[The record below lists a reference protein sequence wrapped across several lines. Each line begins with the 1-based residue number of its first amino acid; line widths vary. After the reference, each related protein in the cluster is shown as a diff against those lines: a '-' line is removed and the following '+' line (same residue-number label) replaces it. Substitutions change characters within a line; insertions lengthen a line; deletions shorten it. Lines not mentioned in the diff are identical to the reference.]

1 MTEHSFS
8 QNRRHKTKHNS
19 CNVLLG
25 KEETQAQASHQVV
38 FTDGHKIFEHD
49 LKDTPL
55 FWAFGF
61 IHTLACGS
69 SLSYADGHNISVQYL
84 ESSRMDRH
92 FLLDSR
98 LGSLGTKLLK
108 HEIVFCGCFHADL
121 LTISKC
127 LLYFDFL
134 KTCFHA
140 DLLNIFKCLLHFDF
154 LKT

>member
-25 KEETQAQASHQVV
+25 KEETQASHQVV

-84 ESSRMDRH
+84 ESRRRDRH

-108 HEIVFCGCFHADL
+108 HEIVFLWLLSCGP
-121 LTISKC
+121 
-127 LLYFDFL
+127 FD
-134 KTCFHA
+134 
-140 DLLNIFKCLLHFDF
+140 HFQMF
-154 LKT
+154 AAF